1 MTVFTRKTIITI
13 AGFASIFLA
22 ISINGALSA
31 NQKKMP
37 PAPAKPQ
44 HPVVSVTQVA
54 AISKQAEITA
64 YGEVSSRNQLSI
76 TSQVDGHIVYISP
89 KFLTGNTFNQGEVL
103 LEIEPIAYQQNLAD
117 ALVTLAD
124 AELVLAQEQL
134 NSEQAKEEWLQSE
147 LATEQASDLVLR
159 KPQLAVAKA
168 NVAMA
173 NAAVA
178 KAKYDLTQTKL
189 VAPFNALV
197 VSKDVQIGTNIQMG
211 TTLAQLYDI
220 SLFEVSL
227 PLSYQQWQLLPA
239 NNPHALTTI
248 NVELTDEN
256 NGTKWSAKVDRFEQH
271 IDSQSRQRSLI
282 ATVERPIDF
291 TDPLFPGTFIKASI
305 TGKPVEQLWKLPASA
320 LINNNTVWQVNDKGL
335 LEHLPIKVIFSQNN
349 AVYVKPIE
357 KLAQAKI
364 VNRPLSSYLLNMKVE
379 AKIEELM

>member
-31 NQKKMP
+31 NQNKMP

-239 NNPHALTTI
+239 NNPEALTTI

-256 NGTKWSAKVDRFEQH
+256 NGTKWLAKVDRFEQH
-271 IDSQSRQRSLI
+271 IDNQSRQRSLI
-282 ATVERPIDF
+282 ATVERPIDL

-305 TGKPVEQLWKLPASA
+305 TGKAVEQLWKLPASA